1 MITIAGMGFGEK
13 NAVTI
18 EAIEAMKEVDKVIL
32 RTVHHPSVELLREE
46 GIDFEALDYMYETI
60 EDFEKLYQ
68 SIAEYVFDQ
77 AKDKSVCYVVP
88 GSPSIA
94 ESTVKRLREMTDDIK
109 YIEAVS
115 FIEPCFSL
123 AKIDPVEGALFLDAM
138 DVDIANIN
146 PRLNIMITQAWNE
159 FLLSD
164 VKLKLMEIYDDEK
177 IVYAINNAGIKNEET
192 CDKIFL
198 YELDRKVKADIRL
211 TIIVPAEKIS
221 GPMDIIKAAME
232 GKSFKK
238 TGFDEVDRDKENL
251 YKILFEIGENIN
263 EGLYDFKDLF
273 TED

>member
-1 MITIAGMGFGEK
+1 MITIAGIGFGEK

-18 EAIEAMKEVDKVIL
+18 EAIKAMKEADKVVL
-32 RTVHHPSVELLREE
+32 RTVHHPSVDLLKEE

-60 EDFEKLYQ
+60 DDFEELYQ
-68 SIAEYVFDQ
+68 SIADYVFDQ
-77 AKDKSVCYVVP
+77 AKDKKICYVVP

-94 ESTVKRLREMTDDIK
+94 ESTVKRLREMTDDIR

-138 DVDIANIN
+138 DVDIGNIN

-177 IVYAINNAGIKNEET
+177 IIYAINNAGIKNEET

-198 YELDRKVKADIRL
+198 YELDREVKADIRL
-211 TIIVPAEKIS
+211 TIIVPAENKS
-221 GPMDIIKAAME
+221 GPMNMIKAAMD

-238 TGFDEVDRDKENL
+238 TGIDEVDRDKENL
-251 YKILFEIGENIN
+251 YKVLSEIGENIN

-273 TED
+273 MED

>member
-1 MITIAGMGFGEK
+1 MITIAGIGFGEK

-18 EAIEAMKEVDKVIL
+18 EAIKAMKEADKVVL
-32 RTVHHPSVELLREE
+32 RTVHHPSVDLLKEE

-60 EDFEKLYQ
+60 DDFEELYQ
-68 SIAEYVFDQ
+68 SIADYVFEQ
-77 AKDKSVCYVVP
+77 AKDKKICYVVP

-94 ESTVKRLREMTDDIK
+94 ESTVKRLREMTDDIR

-138 DVDIANIN
+138 DVDIGNIN

-177 IVYAINNAGIKNEET
+177 IIYAINNAGIKNEET

-198 YELDRKVKADIRL
+198 YELDREVKADIRL
-211 TIIVPAEKIS
+211 TIIVPAEDKG
-221 GPMDIIKAAME
+221 GPMNMIKAAMD

-238 TGFDEVDRDKENL
+238 TGIDEVDRDKENL
-251 YKILFEIGENIN
+251 YKVLSEIGENIN

-273 TED
+273 IED

>member
-1 MITIAGMGFGEK
+1 MITIAGIGFGEK

-18 EAIEAMKEVDKVIL
+18 EAIKAMKEADKVVL
-32 RTVHHPSVELLREE
+32 RTIHHPSVDLLREE

-60 EDFEKLYQ
+60 DDFEELYQ
-68 SIAEYVFDQ
+68 SIADYVFDQ
-77 AKDKSVCYVVP
+77 AKEKNICYVVP

-94 ESTVKRLREMTDDIK
+94 ESTVKRLREMTDDIR

-138 DVDIANIN
+138 DVDIGNIN

-177 IVYAINNAGIKNEET
+177 IIYAINNAGIKNEET

-198 YELDRKVKADIRL
+198 YELDREVKADIRL
-211 TIIVPAEKIS
+211 TIIVPAEDKS
-221 GPMDIIKAAME
+221 GPMNMIKAAMD

-238 TGFDEVDRDKENL
+238 TGIDEVDRDKENL
-251 YKILFEIGENIN
+251 YKVLSEIGENIN

-273 TED
+273 IED